1 MKATTWVSPNRR
13 GLPWEENGLGR
24 VFRFSAVKEVDSADL
39 DPVETR
45 GVLRGLTA
53 LPAVLEAVVVFFF
66 LVFGFAV
73 VFLAPGFGVFLD
85 VSSFFFRGMRVL
97 PVGLL
102 NSGLW
107 SNFRG

>member
-45 GVLRGLTA
+45 VVLRGLTA
-53 LPAVLEAVVVFFF
+53 LRTVLEAVAFFF
-66 LVFGFAV
+66 VLAFGFAV
-73 VFLAPGFGVFLD
+73 VFLAPGFGAFLD
-85 VSSFFFRGMRVL
+85 GLSFFLRSMTSTSLSAF
-97 PVGLL
+97 
-102 NSGLW
+102 
-107 SNFRG
+107 